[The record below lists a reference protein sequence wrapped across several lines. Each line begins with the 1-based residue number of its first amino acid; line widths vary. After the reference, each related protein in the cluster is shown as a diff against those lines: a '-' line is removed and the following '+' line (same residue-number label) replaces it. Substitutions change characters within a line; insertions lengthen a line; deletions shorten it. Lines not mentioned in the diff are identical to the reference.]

1 MILRIA
7 GAVLTVIAFNLIAM
21 FGLAALPPV
30 AGLVWVLALAAAFY
44 AWSTRPGRRRRQRLS
59 RLRVRPPAAPLRW
72 VLLSCAATIL
82 LLLAIGSFASLIAPE
97 LDASDIPEWYDM
109 LRPYRETTIGWVAL
123 TLLIAFAIPLVEE
136 FSFRGHVQRLL
147 ERRYGVPVAIVASA
161 ILFMSLHV
169 GVPHWSILGI
179 SLTLGLAAGL
189 AVHVFRSIW
198 PAVLM
203 HCAWNGSMIGAEA
216 IASRI
221 GTEYTAGATA
231 NAVSG
236 LALLALGALGWRRVL
251 VAVPGRVLPPES
263 PHPSVTE
270 RPA

>member
-1 MILRIA
+1 MLRIV

-21 FGLAALPPV
+21 FGLAAMHPV
-30 AGLVWVLALAAAFY
+30 AGLVWVLALAGAFY
-44 AWSTRPGRRRRQRLS
+44 AWSTRPGRRRRERLA
-59 RLRVRPPAAPLRW
+59 RLRVRPPDAALRW
-72 VLLSCAATIL
+72 VLLSSAATLL

-97 LDASDIPEWYDM
+97 LDAGDIPEWYDM
-109 LRPYRETTIGWVAL
+109 LRPYRESAIGWLAL
-123 TLLIAFAIPLVEE
+123 TVLIAFAIPLVEE

-147 ERRYGVPVAIVASA
+147 ERRYGAPVAIVASA
-161 ILFMSLHV
+161 TLFMSLHV

-216 IASRI
+216 IASRV
-221 GTEYTAGATA
+221 GTEYTAGATLS
-231 NAVSG
+231 AVSG
-236 LALLALGALGWRRVL
+236 LILLALGVLGWRRVL
-251 VAVPGRVLPPES
+251 MAVAAGGRPELA
-263 PHPSVTE
+263 PHPSPAE

>member
-7 GAVLTVIAFNLIAM
+7 GAVLTVIAFNLTAM

-30 AGLVWVLALAAAFY
+30 AGLVWVLALAGAFY
-44 AWSTRPGRRRRQRLS
+44 VWSTRPGRRRRERLA
-59 RLRVRPPAAPLRW
+59 RLRVRPPNAALRW

-97 LDASDIPEWYDM
+97 LDAGDIPEWYDM

-147 ERRYGVPVAIVASA
+147 ERRYGVPVAIAASA
-161 ILFMSLHV
+161 ILFMSLHI

-221 GTEYTAGATA
+221 GTEYTAGATT

-236 LALLALGALGWRRVL
+236 LLLLALGVLGWRRVL
-251 VAVPGRVLPPES
+251 MAVAGDR
-263 PHPSVTE
+263 
-270 RPA
+270 